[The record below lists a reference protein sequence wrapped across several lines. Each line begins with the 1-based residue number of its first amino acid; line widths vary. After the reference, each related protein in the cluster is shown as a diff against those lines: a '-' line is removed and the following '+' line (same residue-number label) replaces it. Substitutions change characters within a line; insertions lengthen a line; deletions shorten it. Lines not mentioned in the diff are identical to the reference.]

1 MIWIDLQA
9 LLLLIL
15 KIEPS
20 QKSKKRWGKMSP
32 YEWMDSRKKL
42 LKEPKFSHK
51 GIVQCGKSKIYSLAE
66 EIFRQNKI
74 TLFLVKTI
82 VSRNFSYTTIC
93 SSHQALRYHHL
104 KNISS
109 NQLMHMQLFSRN
121 FCHKIVKVKFRQF
134 HNTVFLHN
142 IIIFL

>member
-1 MIWIDLQA
+1 MLHIHFDLGIYLRRIKKE
-9 LLLLIL
+9 LLSFKRTKIFSQRHSTVW
-15 KIEPS
+15 KIENLLS
-20 QKSKKRWGKMSP
+20 RRRNISSK
-32 YEWMDSRKKL
+32 
-42 LKEPKFSHK
+42 
-51 GIVQCGKSKIYSLAE
+51 
-66 EIFRQNKI
+66 QNNSF
-74 TLFLVKTI
+74 LFLVKTI

-93 SSHQALRYHHL
+93 SSHQALHYHHL